1 MTTMLPGRSPLA
13 LIAIFAG
20 TIEASA
26 LASLPM
32 LESAEKQIYVW
43 FLVGFPPFLTL
54 LFFITLNFNHRAL
67 FAPSRDA
74 YAGSAVSNNEKRKF
88 ETLHLNYSFNEPVQ
102 VIGQGVKQALE
113 FVFQQQRQHPTSC
126 RTIKIDI
133 HQ

>member
-1 MTTMLPGRSPLA
+1 MAKLIPGRNPLA

-26 LASLPM
+26 LASLPL

-67 FAPSRDA
+67 FAPGKEMA
-74 YAGSAVSNNEKRKF
+74 AGQAKANEREIFNKVLQLDYKFSEPMPEVILSVS
-88 ETLHLNYSFNEPVQ
+88 
-102 VIGQGVKQALE
+102 QALE
-113 FVFQQQRQHPTSC
+113 LIFQQQC
-126 RTIKIDI
+126 RSPASLRSLKVDI
-133 HQ
+133 HA